1 MKHKFSVAICVILI
15 VLTVGFV
22 FNNSAKPTAES
33 QQASA
38 VVAETIQE
46 VAQKTT
52 SNEAQTTLVSVRYL
66 RKAAHAVEFFALGLE
81 LAAFSVIIGRRKYS
95 FQKFWNV
102 LSMALAVAVAD
113 ESIQIFSGRGP
124 KVQDVLIDLGGAAVG
139 ILLTLLVHYIWISC
153 RKGKR
158 RYGKN

>member
-52 SNEAQTTLVSVRYL
+52 SNEGQTTLVSVRYL

-81 LAAFSVIIGRRKYS
+81 LAAFSIIIGRRKYS